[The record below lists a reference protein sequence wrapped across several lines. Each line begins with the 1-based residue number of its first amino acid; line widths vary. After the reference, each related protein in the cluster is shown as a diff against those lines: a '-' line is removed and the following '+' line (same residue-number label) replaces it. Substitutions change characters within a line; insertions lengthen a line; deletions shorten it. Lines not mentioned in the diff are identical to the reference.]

1 MSRGL
6 RDALGCFATGV
17 AIVTTRDGEQDIGM
31 TCSTFN
37 SVSLDPPLVLWN
49 LQRHV
54 ESAPAFL
61 NSEGYTVSVLS
72 AKQTDLAMHFSKGT
86 QQQRFAEIDASY
98 APSGRVI
105 IPGCVAWFD
114 CSLHQ
119 AVSAGDHE
127 IMLGG
132 VEDFEHFSGE
142 GLIFERSRFGVLQA
156 AA

>member
-6 RDALGCFATGV
+6 RDALSCFATGV
-17 AIVTTRDGEQDIGM
+17 AIVTTHDGAQNIGM

-54 ESAPAFL
+54 ESAGAFL
-61 NSEGYTVSVLS
+61 GSDGYTVSVLS
-72 AKQTDLAMHFSKGT
+72 AQQTNLAMHFSQGS
-86 QQQRFAEIDASY
+86 QQERFAAIDAED

-114 CSLHQ
+114 CNLHQ

-127 IMLGG
+127 IMLGK
-132 VEDFEHFSGE
+132 VEAFEHYSGE